1 MDIIIVCHTEFGF
14 IRNKRM
20 IFDKKAF
27 QGVKDGAPNL
37 IKLAKKYGAKITF
50 VVCPEV
56 VDYFPKNT
64 GQEVG
69 LHIHPGWEEFERI
82 GLKWHVG
89 DMYLKEHCHQSSIST
104 VLQDHSYSEQFTLI
118 KTGKEYIKNKLGV
131 EPKVFVAGRG
141 SLNNDT
147 IKALVENGLTH
158 DCSPIANKK
167 LPYFDWSKLSRICMP
182 YHPSSE
188 DYQKKGDLPIL
199 IIPCSQTIFRMG
211 IAPESVPSYGL
222 SWFRVCFSEYYKQ
235 NAPLF
240 HIFTH
245 SPAMTDSYYLSV
257 MDYFLSFISKHDNIN
272 FKFVSEIKEYPARAG
287 RPSANFKTKLLPYA
301 FAFNKEIAK
310 TIIRKFFG
318 KS

>member
-37 IKLAKKYGAKITF
+37 VRLAKKYGAKITF

-89 DMYLKEHCHQSSIST
+89 DQYLKEHCKQASVSSA
-104 VLQDHSYSEQFTLI
+104 LQDYSYPEQLDMI
-118 KTGKEYIKNKLGV
+118 KTGKERLKRSLGI
-131 EPKVFVAGRG
+131 EPKVFVAGRW

-147 IKALVENGLTH
+147 VKILTELGFTH
-158 DCSPIANKK
+158 DCSAYPGFK
-167 LPYFDWSKLSRICMP
+167 LSYLDWSKLPRICMP
-182 YHPSSE
+182 YKPSID
-188 DYQKKGDLPIL
+188 DYQNKGDMPIL
-199 IIPCSQTIFRMG
+199 IVPVSRMFLRG
-211 IAPESVPSYGL
+211 TAGPEDAPKYGF
-222 SWFRVCFSEYYKQ
+222 SWLKACFKEYHEQ
-235 NAPLF
+235 GAPLF
-240 HIFTH
+240 HIALH
-245 SPAMTDSYYLSV
+245 SPVMADPYYISLA
-257 MDYFLSFISKHDNIN
+257 DNFLSFISKHDNIN
-272 FKFVSEIKEYPARAG
+272 FKFVSEIKEYP
-287 RPSANFKTKLLPYA
+287 PANFKTKLLPYA

-318 KS
+318 KL